1 MVIRLWMLPSL
12 ILLVPLVLGLAKS
25 ETLAQTGDA
34 IGEQRDE
41 IPPAALLTDRG
52 TALVERL
59 KQLRR
64 TESRMGAKHPS
75 LPEVREQIDA
85 ILRELKAWQ
94 PAPNPF
100 RSSTREDAASPE
112 LKPIP
117 LMNEEDLRQIVLA
130 LTQEV
135 SDLRRRVEA
144 LEEQQ
149 PSGGR

>member
-12 ILLVPLVLGLAKS
+12 ILLVPLVIAFTKS

-59 KQLRR
+59 RQLRR

-75 LPEVREQIDA
+75 LPEVRGQIDD

-100 RSSTREDAASPE
+100 RSSTREDAVSPE
-112 LKPIP
+112 LQPIP

-130 LTQEV
+130 LSQEV
-135 SDLRRRVEA
+135 TELRGRVEA
-144 LEEQQ
+144 LEKQQ
-149 PSGGR
+149 SGGGR